1 MPNEPTTNA
10 TTEPSNSLADLTV
23 ASYLDALNS
32 KSPTPG
38 GGAVAGICGATGAAI
53 TGMVVHY
60 TLGKKK
66 YAEHEATNA
75 AHLEALVSAQH
86 VFVTLADDDA
96 KGYGELNSLWSLP
109 ETDPVRKARW
119 DAAVESAIAPP
130 KQMLS
135 LCVKVMMIVDELVS
149 TTNTQLRSDL
159 TVAAHTL
166 RGAAHSAAC
175 SIRINV
181 PLIQEDQRQA
191 MLGATESK
199 LSIIDTLCER
209 IESNTE

>member
-1 MPNEPTTNA
+1 MSTQPTPDP
-10 TTEPSNSLADLTV
+10 TTEPSSSLADLTV

-38 GGAVAGICGATGAAI
+38 GGAVAGTCGATGAAI
-53 TGMVVHY
+53 AGMVVHY

-75 AHLEALVSAQH
+75 AHLDALVSAQR
-86 VFVTLADDDA
+86 VFITLADDDA

-109 ETDPVRKARW
+109 ETDPIRQERW
-119 DAAVESAIAPP
+119 DAAVDGAIAPP

-175 SIRINV
+175 NIRINV
-181 PLIQEDQRQA
+181 PLIPEDQRQA
-191 MLGATESK
+191 MLDTTESK
-199 LSIIDTLCER
+199 LSNIDTLCER
-209 IESNTE
+209 IASMTR